1 MESDSTLPALT
12 LAVSILI
19 LAIAEAGAAAIAA
32 RLQSA
37 AYQLTNGDS
46 EKLGSLDLI
55 TQLPGGPIAPLKLI
69 GMVAFGGALTAVVSI
84 SLSAWNAGL
93 GLLTLATISTLI
105 GLGVVILLARYW
117 GARYS
122 DPLCQFMP
130 RVAWMLSFPLRP
142 ALLVHDA
149 LLNGKESEAEP
160 SLNFALSV
168 DSNSGPLDEHEVRMI
183 KGVVQLDQTVAR
195 EIMVPRVDIAAVE
208 ADTTL
213 DALAEA
219 MNTAGHSRVP
229 VYKTDLD
236 HIEGVAHAKDVL
248 RQIARGLDPA
258 VATARDVSRPPLF
271 VPESKTLEELLGNFQ
286 EQRVHLAVVVDEYG
300 GVSGIVT
307 IEDLLEEIVGEI
319 QDEFD
324 SEEPVIRSVGK
335 SEFLVDARLPIDE
348 LNESLGINIAADGF
362 DTIGGLVFDQLG
374 KVPVQ
379 GDRVHHDGLSIVVV
393 DTVGRRPNML
403 RVTARNRTAQSTPRR
418 IRDVSEPT
426 VIP

>member
-160 SLNFALSV
+160 SLDFALSV

-403 RVTARNRTAQSTPRR
+403 RVNRTESDDTEYASQNS
-418 IRDVSEPT
+418 
-426 VIP
+426 

>member
-1 MESDSTLPALT
+1 MESDSTLPALI
-12 LAVSILI
+12 LAVAVLI
-19 LAIAEAGAAAIAA
+19 LAISEAGAAAIAA

-37 AYQLTNGDS
+37 AYSLTNGDP
-46 EKLGSLDLI
+46 EQRGSLDLI
-55 TQLPGGPIAPLKLI
+55 AQLPGGPIAPLKLI
-69 GMVAFGGALTAVVSI
+69 GMVAFGAALIAMASI
-84 SLSAWNAGL
+84 SISVWEAGL
-93 GLLTLATISTLI
+93 GLLTVGAISTLV
-105 GLGVVILLARYW
+105 GLGVVILLARYY

-122 DPLCQFMP
+122 DPLCRFMP
-130 RVAWMLSFPLRP
+130 RVAWILSYPLRP

-149 LLNGKESEAEP
+149 VLNGKESEAEA
-160 SLNFALSV
+160 SLDFALAV
-168 DSNSGPLDEHEVRMI
+168 DSDTGPLDEHELRMI

-219 MNTAGHSRVP
+219 MNSAGHSRVP
-229 VYKTDLD
+229 VYGDDLD

-248 RQIARGLDPA
+248 RRIASGLDPTVVTAKA
-258 VATARDVSRPPLF
+258 VARPPLF
-271 VPESKTLEELLGNFQ
+271 VPESKTLEELLGEFQ

-324 SEEPVIRSVGK
+324 AEEPVIRSIGK

-374 KVPVQ
+374 KVPIQ

-403 RVTARNRTAQSTPRR
+403 RVHRTESDDTEYASQNS
-418 IRDVSEPT
+418 
-426 VIP
+426 

>member
-1 MESDSTLPALT
+1 MESDSTLPALA

-37 AYQLTNGDS
+37 AYLLTNGDS
-46 EKLGSLDLI
+46 EKRGSIDLI
-55 TQLPGGPIAPLKLI
+55 AQLPGGPIAPLKLI
-69 GMVAFGGALTAVVSI
+69 GMVAFGGALIAVASI
-84 SLSAWNAGL
+84 SISVWNAGAGVL
-93 GLLTLATISTLI
+93 ILATLSALI
-105 GLGVVILLARYW
+105 GLGVVILLARYF
-117 GARYS
+117 GACYS
-122 DPLCQFMP
+122 DPFCRFMP
-130 RVAWMLSFPLRP
+130 RVAWMLSYPLRP
-142 ALLVHDA
+142 ALLIHDA
-149 LLNGKESEAEP
+149 LLNGSESEAEP
-160 SLNFALSV
+160 SLDFALSM
-168 DSNSGPLDEHEVRMI
+168 DSDSGPLDEHEVRMI

-208 ADTTL
+208 AGTTL
-213 DALAEA
+213 EDLAEA
-219 MNTAGHSRVP
+219 MNKAGHSRMP
-229 VYKTDLD
+229 VFDGDLD

-248 RQIARGLDPA
+248 RRIAGGLDPTVVTARA
-258 VATARDVSRPPLF
+258 VARSPLF
-271 VPESKTLEELLGNFQ
+271 VPESKTLEELLGEFQ
-286 EQRVHLAVVVDEYG
+286 EQRLHLAVVVDEYG

-324 SEEPVIRSVGK
+324 AEEPVIRSIGK

-348 LNESLGINIAADGF
+348 LNESLGIDIAADGF

-379 GDRVHHDGLSIVVV
+379 GDTVHHDRLSIVVV

-403 RVTARNRTAQSTPRR
+403 RVNRTEQ
-418 IRDVSEPT
+418 DDSEFASQNP
-426 VIP
+426 

>member
-1 MESDSTLPALT
+1 MESDSTLPVLT
-12 LAVSILI
+12 LAVAVLI
-19 LAIAEAGAAAIAA
+19 LAISEAGSAAIAA

-37 AYQLTNGDS
+37 AYYLANGDLR
-46 EKLGSLDLI
+46 KHGPLDLI
-55 TQLPGGPIAPLKLI
+55 ADLPGGPIAPLKLI
-69 GMVAFGGALTAVVSI
+69 GMVAFGGALIAVASISI
-84 SLSAWNAGL
+84 SLWDAGL
-93 GLLTLATISTLI
+93 AILTLTTISALI
-105 GLGVVILLARYW
+105 GLGVVILLARYC

-122 DPLCQFMP
+122 KPLCRFMP
-130 RVAWMLSFPLRP
+130 RVAWMLSYPLRP

-149 LLNGKESEAEP
+149 LLNGRESEAEP
-160 SLNFALSV
+160 SLDFALSV
-168 DSNSGPLDEHEVRMI
+168 DTDSNPLDEHEVRMI
-183 KGVVQLDQTVAR
+183 RGVVQLDQTVAR

-219 MNTAGHSRVP
+219 MNSAGHSRVP
-229 VYKTDLD
+229 VYGADLD

-248 RQIARGLDPA
+248 RQIASGLDPS

-271 VPESKTLEELLGNFQ
+271 VPESKTLEELLGDFQ

-324 SEEPVIRSVGK
+324 AEEPVIRSIGK

-348 LNESLGINIAADGF
+348 LNESLDINIAADGF

-403 RVTARNRTAQSTPRR
+403 RVHRTESDDTEYASQNS
-418 IRDVSEPT
+418 
-426 VIP
+426 

>member
-160 SLNFALSV
+160 SLDFALSV

-403 RVTARNRTAQSTPRR
+403 RVNRTESDDTEYASQS
-418 IRDVSEPT
+418 S
-426 VIP
+426 

>member
-1 MESDSTLPALT
+1 MPR
-12 LAVSILI
+12 
-19 LAIAEAGAAAIAA
+19 AGAAAIAA

-37 AYQLTNGDS
+37 AYQLTNGDL

-69 GMVAFGGALTAVVSI
+69 GMVAFGGALTAVASI
-84 SLSAWNAGL
+84 SLSASNAGL

-105 GLGVVILLARYW
+105 GLGVVILLARYC

-160 SLNFALSV
+160 SLDFALSV

-335 SEFLVDARLPIDE
+335 SEFMVDARLPIDE

-403 RVTARNRTAQSTPRR
+403 RVNRTESDDTEY
-418 IRDVSEPT
+418 VSQNS
-426 VIP
+426 

>member
-69 GMVAFGGALTAVVSI
+69 GMVAFGGALTAVASI
-84 SLSAWNAGL
+84 SLSASNAGL
-93 GLLTLATISTLI
+93 GLLTFATISTLI
-105 GLGVVILLARYW
+105 GLGVVILLARYC

-160 SLNFALSV
+160 SLDFALSV

-335 SEFLVDARLPIDE
+335 SEFMVDARLPIDE

-403 RVTARNRTAQSTPRR
+403 RVNRTESDDTEYASQNS
-418 IRDVSEPT
+418 
-426 VIP
+426 

>member
-69 GMVAFGGALTAVVSI
+69 GMVAFGGALTAVASI
-84 SLSAWNAGL
+84 SLSASNAGL
-93 GLLTLATISTLI
+93 GLLTLATISTLV
-105 GLGVVILLARYW
+105 GLGVVILLARYC

-160 SLNFALSV
+160 SLDFALSV

-335 SEFLVDARLPIDE
+335 SEFMVDARLPIDE

-403 RVTARNRTAQSTPRR
+403 RVNRTESDDTEY
-418 IRDVSEPT
+418 VSQNS
-426 VIP
+426 

>member
-19 LAIAEAGAAAIAA
+19 LAISEAGAAAIAA

-69 GMVAFGGALTAVVSI
+69 GMVAFGGALTAVASI
-84 SLSAWNAGL
+84 SLSVWNAGL

-142 ALLVHDA
+142 ALLVHGA

-160 SLNFALSV
+160 SLDFALSV

-258 VATARDVSRPPLF
+258 MTTARDVSRPPLF

-319 QDEFD
+319 RTSSTQRNLSYEA
-324 SEEPVIRSVGK
+324 SASRNSWLMPVC
-335 SEFLVDARLPIDE
+335 RLT
-348 LNESLGINIAADGF
+348 N
-362 DTIGGLVFDQLG
+362 
-374 KVPVQ
+374 
-379 GDRVHHDGLSIVVV
+379 
-393 DTVGRRPNML
+393 
-403 RVTARNRTAQSTPRR
+403 
-418 IRDVSEPT
+418 
-426 VIP
+426 

>member
-12 LAVSILI
+12 LAVAVLI
-19 LAIAEAGAAAIAA
+19 LAISEAGAAAIAA

-37 AYQLTNGDS
+37 AYYLTNGDS
-46 EKLGSLDLI
+46 WKHDHLDLI
-55 TQLPGGPIAPLKLI
+55 ADLPGGPIAPLKLT
-69 GMVAFGGALTAVVSI
+69 GMVAFGVALIAVASI
-84 SLSAWNAGL
+84 SLSVWNAGL
-93 GLLTLATISTLI
+93 GILTLGTISALI
-105 GLGVVILLARYW
+105 GLGVVILLARYF

-122 DPLCQFMP
+122 NPLCRFMP
-130 RVAWMLSFPLRP
+130 RVAWMLSYPFRP

-149 LLNGKESEAEP
+149 LLNGRVSEAES
-160 SLNFALSV
+160 SLDFALSV
-168 DSNSGPLDEHEVRMI
+168 DTDNNPLDEHEVRMI
-183 KGVVQLDQTVAR
+183 RGVVQLDQTVAR

-229 VYKTDLD
+229 VYKADLD

-248 RQIARGLDPA
+248 RQIASGLDPS
-258 VATARDVSRPPLF
+258 VATAKEVSRPPLF
-271 VPESKTLEELLGNFQ
+271 VPESKTLEELLGDFQ

-324 SEEPVIRSVGK
+324 SEDPVIRSIGK

-348 LNESLGINIAADGF
+348 LNESLGIDIAADGF

-379 GDRVHHDGLSIVVV
+379 GDTVYHDGLSIVVV
-393 DTVGRRPNML
+393 DTVGRRPNTL
-403 RVTARNRTAQSTPRR
+403 RVNRTES
-418 IRDVSEPT
+418 DDSEYASQNS
-426 VIP
+426 

>member
-12 LAVSILI
+12 LAVAVLI
-19 LAIAEAGAAAIAA
+19 LAISEAGAAAIAA
-32 RLQSA
+32 KLQSA
-37 AYQLTNGDS
+37 AHYLTNGDS
-46 EKLGSLDLI
+46 RKHDPLELI
-55 TQLPGGPIAPLKLI
+55 ADLPGGPIAPLKLI
-69 GMVAFGGALTAVVSI
+69 GMVAFGAALIAVASI
-84 SLSAWNAGL
+84 TLSVWNAGL
-93 GLLTLATISTLI
+93 GILTLSAIFALV
-105 GLGVVILLARYW
+105 GLGVVILLARYF

-122 DPLCQFMP
+122 SPLCRFMP
-130 RVAWMLSFPLRP
+130 RVTWALSYPLRP
-142 ALLVHDA
+142 ALLIHDA
-149 LLNGKESEAEP
+149 LLNGRESEAEP
-160 SLNFALSV
+160 SLDFALSV
-168 DSNSGPLDEHEVRMI
+168 DADNSPLDEHEVRMI
-183 KGVVQLDQTVAR
+183 RGIVQLDQTVAR

-219 MNTAGHSRVP
+219 MNSAGHSRVP
-229 VYKTDLD
+229 VYGDDLD

-248 RQIARGLDPA
+248 RQIASGLDPS
-258 VATARDVSRPPLF
+258 VATAIEVSRPPLF
-271 VPESKTLEELLGNFQ
+271 VPESKTLEELLGDFQ

-324 SEEPVIRSVGK
+324 AEEPVMRSVGK

-348 LNESLGINIAADGF
+348 LNESLGMDIAADGF

-379 GDRVHHDGLSIVVV
+379 GDTIHHDGLSIVVV
-393 DTVGRRPNML
+393 DTVGRRPNTL
-403 RVTARNRTAQSTPRR
+403 RVNRTES
-418 IRDVSEPT
+418 DGSEYASQNS
-426 VIP
+426 